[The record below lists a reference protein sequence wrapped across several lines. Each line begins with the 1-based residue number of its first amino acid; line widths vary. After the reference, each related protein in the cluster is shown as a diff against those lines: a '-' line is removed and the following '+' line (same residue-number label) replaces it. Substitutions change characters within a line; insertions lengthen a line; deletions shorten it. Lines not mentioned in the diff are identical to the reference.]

1 VVARVT
7 VVVVSLLAA
16 AATPPEAKRPLTI
29 LHDGVL
35 DPSMVS
41 VVEASGAEKWLQ
53 VDQDER
59 SYTSGVIDAE
69 AVLRDVGTRTAL
81 RPPPWAMLDFED
93 PFFENLGKPVGS
105 PAREASIQTM
115 KLAMAAAKRRYP
127 QTKWSFYGL
136 PNLAFWIDGSGWSAL
151 DASRRDAAITAAIEG
166 CRDVL
171 ADADWI
177 SVSVYDYYD
186 PRMVVPG
193 HTDSIRGTPQDA
205 IDNGIAWRKAQVA
218 AALKV
223 AAGRP
228 VIPTVCPYWVPGGV
242 APTCRLIPVEDFVV
256 RQVAPCLDA
265 GATGVAIWTNYGY
278 RLSQV
283 QSAEPESSRVE
294 RGFGRDAW
302 RSAFVADFLAGAV
315 PRDWADT
322 ELRRKLIARASSTM
336 LDRITAIRRLDA
348 ERRQGP

>member
-1 VVARVT
+1 VITPAIAVVLA
-7 VVVVSLLAA
+7 LLIVGAP
-16 AATPPEAKRPLTI
+16 PPEANRPCTI

-35 DPSMVS
+35 DSSMLS
-41 VVEASGAEKWLQ
+41 NAEALGAEKWLQ
-53 VDQDER
+53 VNQDEQ

-69 AVLRDVGTRTAL
+69 VMLRDVGMRTSL
-81 RPPPWAMLDFED
+81 QPPPWAMLDFET

-105 PAREASIQTM
+105 PEREASIRTM
-115 KLAMAAAKRRYP
+115 KTALAAAKRRYP
-127 QTKWSFYGL
+127 GTKWSFYGL
-136 PNLAFWIDGSGWSAL
+136 PNLSFWVDGAGWAAL
-151 DASRRDAAITAAIEG
+151 DAPRREAAIIAAIEA

-171 ADADWI
+171 AEADWI
-177 SVSVYDYYD
+177 SVSAYDYYD

-193 HTDSIRGTPQDA
+193 RTDSIRGTPQGA
-205 IDNGIAWRKAQVA
+205 IENGIAWRKAQVA
-218 AALKV
+218 AALRL

-242 APTCRLIPVEDFVV
+242 APTCRLISAEDFVG
-256 RQVAPCLDA
+256 RQVVPCLDA
-265 GATGVAIWTNYGY
+265 GATGVAIWTGYGY
-278 RLSQV
+278 RIDQV
-283 QSAEPESSRVE
+283 QSTEPEPLRVE

-315 PRDWADT
+315 PRDWADA

-336 LDRITAIRRLDA
+336 LDRITAIRRLGA